1 MGLIDQNPKEYF
13 DKIIDTEPQNRT
25 WVLSVVI
32 NFILA
37 FGIGLMIYLYN
48 GVNKDKTD
56 LEKRLDI
63 QTQYNL
69 KDNKDCTKVILERD
83 VYWQAKIDTER
94 ANNKKYLEDKAL
106 KLEQEL
112 DMLKKES
119 KKVVERTN
127 NALNNIQ

>member
-13 DKIIDTEPQNRT
+13 DKIIDTEPKNRT

-48 GVNKDKTD
+48 KVNSDKAD

-63 QTQYNL
+63 QIQSNL
-69 KDNKDCTKVILERD
+69 KENKDYSKVIFERD
-83 VYWQAKIDTER
+83 MYWQAKIDTER

-112 DMLKKES
+112 EILKKES
-119 KKVVERTN
+119 RRVVERTN
-127 NALNNIQ
+127 NTLNTKQ